1 MRCFLNHRLV
11 MGIALILAMS
21 GLNIFAIAPVLANR
35 GALCGPTDNAPVKSS
50 CAHCASGGVEA
61 CTCNDAVVCNC
72 GETNSED
79 VPVPANIPSRTDTA
93 KNLFLAIDAVIGWDF
108 ANMQAAISDSTVEM
122 VAEARP
128 IYLWNCI
135 LRT

>member
-1 MRCFLNHRLV
+1 MRRFLNHRLAL
-11 MGIALILAMS
+11 GIAMVLAVS
-21 GLNIFAIAPVLANR
+21 GLNIFAIAPILTS
-35 GALCGPTDNAPVKSS
+35 GTALCGSRGATT
-50 CAHCASGGVEA
+50 CAHCTSGGIEA

-72 GETNSED
+72 GETNKED
-79 VPVPANIPSRTDTA
+79 APVPANIPSRTDTA
-93 KNLFLAIDAVIGWDF
+93 KNLFIATCAATGWDF
-108 ANMQAAISDSTVEM
+108 ANMHAAISDSTVKM